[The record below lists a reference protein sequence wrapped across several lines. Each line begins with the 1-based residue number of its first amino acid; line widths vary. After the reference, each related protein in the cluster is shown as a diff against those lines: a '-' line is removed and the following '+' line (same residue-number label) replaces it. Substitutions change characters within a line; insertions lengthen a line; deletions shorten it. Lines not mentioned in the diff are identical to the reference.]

1 MNPVEL
7 IGYLASALV
16 VLSLTMRSIVR
27 LRVLSTIG
35 GVVFTAYGL
44 LIGSWPI
51 VLTNTAVAL
60 VNIWNLR
67 RELAPTSAIGAVA
80 IEPDAP
86 FLTDFLGANAAEIRT
101 SQPDYHPSATD
112 GFVRLLTRDGLPAG
126 VLIGEPAGSELH
138 VKLDFVTPAYR
149 DSQVARWL
157 FGPGRRTFTDAGF
170 TRLVASAPTAMH
182 RHYLEFVGFH
192 PEGSAYVL
200 DLAERPAAG

>member
-1 MNPVEL
+1 MNAVEL
-7 IGYLASALV
+7 VGYLASALV

-27 LRVLSTIG
+27 LRVLSTVG
-35 GVVFTAYGL
+35 GMVFTAYGL
-44 LIGSWPI
+44 MIGSWPI

-67 RELAPTSAIGAVA
+67 RELAPTSAVGAVA

-86 FLTDFLGANAAEIRT
+86 FLADFLAAHATEIRT
-101 SQPDYHPSATD
+101 SQPDYHPSSAD
-112 GFVRLLTRDGLPAG
+112 RFVRLLTRDGLPAG
-126 VLIGEPAGSELH
+126 VLIGEPAGAELL

-170 TRLVASAPTAMH
+170 TRLVASAPTTMH
-182 RHYLEFVGFH
+182 RHYLELVGFRA
-192 PEGSAYVL
+192 EGSAHVL
-200 DLAERPAAG
+200 DLGDRRAAG